1 MAGKP
6 HRRDR
11 AVFIRISEREL
22 DIIEKAIKIKYGEVE
37 GSKSR
42 FARQAMLAVAKK
54 IIEDYVRRRGASPP
68 SSLGPQTNLRPR

>member
-1 MAGKP
+1 MTVAGKS

-11 AVFIRISEREL
+11 AFFIRISEKEL

-42 FARQAMLAVAKK
+42 FARQAMLAAAKE
-54 IIEDYVRRRGASPP
+54 IIEDYVRRRGE
-68 SSLGPQTNLRPR
+68 